1 MAKTYYE
8 DIDVGTTETFG
19 AYEVTRE
26 ELLDFA
32 SKYDPQ
38 PFHLD
43 EDAAKRSVFGSLC
56 TSGWHTCAMTMRMMV
71 EHMRET
77 GFAGLGSPGIDNIRW
92 KKPVFPGDVLSVRT
106 KIADKRESQSRPNL
120 GLVKSDYE
128 IMNQKGEVVM
138 TMTTNVMV
146 AKRPA

>member
-1 MAKTYYE
+1 MPKTYYE
-8 DIDVGTTETFG
+8 DIVVGEKETFG

-32 SKYDPQ
+32 AKYDPQ

-43 EDAAKRSVFGSLC
+43 DAAAEKSVFGALC

-71 EHMRET
+71 DHMRET

-92 KKPVFPGDVLSVRT
+92 RKPVFPGDVLSIRT
-106 KIADKRESQSRPNL
+106 LITDKRESQSRPNL
-120 GLVKSDYE
+120 GLIKSDYE
-128 IMNQKGEVVM
+128 IMNQKGETVM
-138 TMTTNVMV
+138 TMTANAMV